1 MKLFN
6 GVVLITGTS
15 FLMFSAFAVTFV
27 GFLLG
32 RITIKGINLGSA
44 GVFILALLYGALFS
58 DHISSTVS
66 QKVDGKNVD
75 ISTNALDIIEKIG
88 LILFI
93 GAVGH
98 ISGPT
103 FFYNFKK
110 NFKSYIAVGAL
121 IILTAALSLVACFY
135 IGKKYEN
142 DRNEFVVMMVGIFSG
157 ALTSTPAFSAAKSTA
172 KKEYESAATV
182 GYAIAY
188 IFGVVGVVFFVQL
201 MPKILGAN
209 MDVEREILL
218 AESIKNKKSNDNKK
232 EEKKEEKEE
241 KKTHNKSLKSEE
253 IKCTDKERE
262 NEKQDIQIEELE
274 IEIPST
280 KVESSNISSYNRKN
294 GTKQVINGAEKISK
308 ISNEVAVIREEN
320 EEEPEK
326 VELKEETKKTDEAT
340 FKLDPEGYCIFSL
353 SAVIGIFFGAIRI
366 PLSNKG
372 LNGTTFSFTTT
383 GGVLIISLVIAHF
396 GKIKKLSLKIEKGV
410 LETLRE
416 LGLVLFLTG
425 SGLSGGAKFVEY
437 FKVIYFV
444 YGIFITTL
452 PMVAGFFFSKYVLK
466 LNLLNNLG
474 AITGGMTS
482 TPALGILISSSGTD
496 EVTGSYAATY
506 PIALICVVLCAQL
519 IILLL

>member
-209 MDVEREILL
+209 MDEEREILL
-218 AESIKNKKSNDNKK
+218 AENLKNLENRKK
-232 EEKKEEKEE
+232 EKEKKEKEKE
-241 KKTHNKSLKSEE
+241 KTHQKDLKSEE
-253 IKCTDKERE
+253 IKCSEKDKAKED
-262 NEKQDIQIEELE
+262 EKDIQLEDLE
-274 IEIPST
+274 IET
-280 KVESSNISSYNRKN
+280 K
-294 GTKQVINGAEKISK
+294 TMQ
-308 ISNEVAVIREEN
+308 
-320 EEEPEK
+320 
-326 VELKEETKKTDEAT
+326 
-340 FKLDPEGYCIFSL
+340 
-353 SAVIGIFFGAIRI
+353 
-366 PLSNKG
+366 
-372 LNGTTFSFTTT
+372 
-383 GGVLIISLVIAHF
+383 
-396 GKIKKLSLKIEKGV
+396 
-410 LETLRE
+410 
-416 LGLVLFLTG
+416 
-425 SGLSGGAKFVEY
+425 
-437 FKVIYFV
+437 
-444 YGIFITTL
+444 
-452 PMVAGFFFSKYVLK
+452 
-466 LNLLNNLG
+466 
-474 AITGGMTS
+474 
-482 TPALGILISSSGTD
+482 
-496 EVTGSYAATY
+496 
-506 PIALICVVLCAQL
+506 
-519 IILLL
+519 

>member
-1 MKLFN
+1 
-6 GVVLITGTS
+6 
-15 FLMFSAFAVTFV
+15 MFSAFAVTFV

-209 MDVEREILL
+209 MDEEREILL
-218 AESIKNKKSNDNKK
+218 AENLKNLENRKK
-232 EEKKEEKEE
+232 EKEKKEKEKE
-241 KKTHNKSLKSEE
+241 KTHQKDLKSEE
-253 IKCTDKERE
+253 IKCSEKDKAKED
-262 NEKQDIQIEELE
+262 EKDIQLEDLE
-274 IEIPST
+274 IET
-280 KVESSNISSYNRKN
+280 KTVNVENAMVASYNRKDQSKKN
-294 GTKQVINGAEKISK
+294 GSEKVSQLG
-308 ISNEVAVIREEN
+308 NEVAIIREEN

-326 VELKEETKKTDEAT
+326 AELKEKEEKDEAT
-340 FKLDPEGYCIFSL
+340 FQLDPEGYCVFSL

-383 GGVLIISLVIAHF
+383 GGVLLIALIISHF
-396 GKIKKLSLKIEKGV
+396 GRIYKVSLKIGKEV

-444 YGIFITTL
+444 YGIVLTTL
-452 PMVAGFFFSKYVLK
+452 PMIAGFFFSKYVLK

-474 AITGGMTS
+474 SITGGMTS

-506 PIALICVVLCAQL
+506 PIALICVVFSAQL